1 MVTVILGVFIM
12 NTLDIFKTQ
21 IQEMMDIDYCSFIKA
36 LISIETGETNQDKL
50 QALYTSYME
59 NDDVT
64 FVNEF
69 FHKS

>member
-1 MVTVILGVFIM
+1 MIRVILGVYIM

-21 IQEMMDIDYCSFIKA
+21 IQEMMDTDYCSFIKA
-36 LISIETGETNQDKL
+36 LISIETGETNQDQL
-50 QALYTSYME
+50 QAFYTSYME